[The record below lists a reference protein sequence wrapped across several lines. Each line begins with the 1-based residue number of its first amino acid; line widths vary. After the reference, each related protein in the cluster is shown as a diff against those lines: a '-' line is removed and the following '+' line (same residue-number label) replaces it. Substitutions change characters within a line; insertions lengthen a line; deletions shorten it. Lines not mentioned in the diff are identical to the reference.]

1 MHEGV
6 EGSAVARHCEA
17 FETLVVV
24 AAGDCVGGDDGFVR
38 VVYWWG
44 VGAEAY
50 AAVAAGD
57 VCFWGHDCLLHSAGW
72 REFVDVGTVFV

>member
-6 EGSAVARHCEA
+6 EGSAIASHCES

-24 AAGDCVGGDDGFVR
+24 AAGDGVGGDDGFVR
-38 VVYWWG
+38 VVYWRG

-50 AAVAAGD
+50 AAVAVGN
-57 VCFWGHDCLLHSAGW
+57 VGFWGHDCLLHSAGW
-72 REFVDVGTVFV
+72 RELVDVRTVFV